1 MRVMKMAGPLDQGLD
16 LVLDAVPTP
25 PEVDVWVR
33 QVAGC
38 VGIRPGDDFVRI
50 AAELIDNAHR
60 HADGPYRVRLW
71 RVDDCDALRVQV
83 VDRSPSTLP
92 VLGRP
97 DVPAQGSG
105 LVMVN
110 RLSSHWGFECDHDG
124 KTVWAEVRS

>member
-71 RVDDCDALRVQV
+71 RVDDCDELRVQV
-83 VDRSPSTLP
+83 VDRSRAPCPS
-92 VLGRP
+92 
-97 DVPAQGSG
+97 
-105 LVMVN
+105 
-110 RLSSHWGFECDHDG
+110 
-124 KTVWAEVRS
+124 WADPTSRRRAAGW